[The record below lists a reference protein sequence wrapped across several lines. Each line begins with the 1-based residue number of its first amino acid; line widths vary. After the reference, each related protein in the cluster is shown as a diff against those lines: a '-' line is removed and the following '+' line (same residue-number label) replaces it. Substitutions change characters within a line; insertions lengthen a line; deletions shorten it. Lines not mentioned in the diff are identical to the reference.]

1 VLSNAPVAIRMGEI
15 SKLADAVEAPVI
27 GADVTNMDE
36 LKSLFEESQ
45 KHFNGGIDFVLH
57 SIGMGMNVRK
67 GKHYTEL
74 NYEWNQKT
82 LDISAMS
89 LHRVLR
95 TAWDMDALNEWGS
108 VVGLTYIAAQRVFPD
123 YNEMADAKAL
133 LESVARSFGYHYGIK
148 KKVRVNT
155 ISQSPTRTTAGSG
168 VKGFDAFI
176 DYAEKMSPLGN
187 ASADDCANYCVTL
200 FSDLSRYV
208 TMQNLFH
215 DGGFSFVGVSEA
227 VVNSIKES

>member
-1 VLSNAPVAIRMGEI
+1 
-15 SKLADAVEAPVI
+15 
-27 GADVTNMDE
+27 
-36 LKSLFEESQ
+36 
-45 KHFNGGIDFVLH
+45 
-57 SIGMGMNVRK
+57 
-67 GKHYTEL
+67 
-74 NYEWNQKT
+74 
-82 LDISAMS
+82 
-89 LHRVLR
+89 
-95 TAWDMDALNEWGS
+95 MDALNEWGS

-133 LESVARSFGYHYGIK
+133 LESIARSFGYHYGVR

-168 VKGFDAFI
+168 VKGFDSFI

-200 FSDLSRYV
+200 FSDLSRFV

-215 DGGFSFVGVSEA
+215 DGGFSFTGVSEA
-227 VVNSIKES
+227 VVNTMKPAS